1 MKKILI
7 ALLFVSTQAKRLSLR
22 DDDVSE
28 VDSVAC
34 AQNEEFDYDGP
45 GQQYELRKEL
55 KKSESDELKKLEKE
69 KAKILADLAKAKK
82 EAKQKARDA
91 IEDPSGFRKLQQ
103 QLEKERIGNGFLNEV
118 EQAEADAA
126 ALVQLRSSY

>member
-1 MKKILI
+1 MKKILL
-7 ALLFVSTQAKRLSLR
+7 ALLFASTQAKRLSLR

-34 AQNEEFDYDGP
+34 TQNEEFDYDGP

-55 KKSESDELKKLEKE
+55 KKSESGELKKLEKE